1 VSRRS
6 LIKIDP
12 ELPFEEAALFGCAV
26 LTGVGAVV
34 NTAQVRAGASVAVV
48 GLGGV
53 GLASVLGARA
63 AGARHV
69 IAVDLADDKLE
80 LAKSLGATH
89 TFNAASPDTADG
101 IKEATSGGVDY
112 AIEMAGSVKAFDL
125 AYRITRRGG
134 TTVTAGLPSPTATWP
149 MSPVNLVA
157 EERTIKGSYIGT
169 CVPSRDLPRF
179 IDLYRQGR
187 MPVNRLM
194 SGKLALDEINK
205 GFDLLHEGKAVRQVV
220 VF

>member
-1 VSRRS
+1 
-6 LIKIDP
+6 
-12 ELPFEEAALFGCAV
+12 
-26 LTGVGAVV
+26 
-34 NTAQVRAGASVAVV
+34 
-48 GLGGV
+48 
-53 GLASVLGARA
+53 
-63 AGARHV
+63 
-69 IAVDLADDKLE
+69 
-80 LAKSLGATH
+80 
-89 TFNAASPDTADG
+89 
-101 IKEATSGGVDY
+101 
-112 AIEMAGSVKAFDL
+112 
-125 AYRITRRGG
+125 
-134 TTVTAGLPSPTATWP
+134 

-194 SGKLALDEINK
+194 SGRLALDEINK